1 MVLFVT
7 FSASFHFWFPKV
19 FCSCDLCDLRNPWA
33 PWVPTFQASLNAPN
47 RGAFLGVGFPQ
58 SVSEGLWV
66 LWGPAY
72 TFGSARLVLYKIRR
86 GSWQHQKW
94 AQTVQKYPKI
104 LLYIGEQ
111 DIPKHHLSSS
121 LQSLSDLEDKLN
133 MKWQPRH
140 HSHGNQFLSIF
151 ALFNVQV
158 CAGQTNLC
166 KWRHEM
172 KASKWSI
179 NQWISMILTLKS

>member
-1 MVLFVT
+1 M
-7 FSASFHFWFPKV
+7 SSN
-19 FCSCDLCDLRNPWA
+19 C
-33 PWVPTFQASLNAPN
+33 
-47 RGAFLGVGFPQ
+47 
-58 SVSEGLWV
+58 
-66 LWGPAY
+66 
-72 TFGSARLVLYKIRR
+72 
-86 GSWQHQKW
+86 
-94 AQTVQKYPKI
+94 PKI

-121 LQSLSDLEDKLN
+121 LQSLSGLEDKLN
-133 MKWQPRH
+133 MKWPRH

-172 KASKWSI
+172 KASKMKHKSMNFNDI
-179 NQWISMILTLKS
+179 NIKKLNHRKEVMKAGAHLGSDVKSDDIRCVQSTCPT